1 MSAFSKKQ
9 SRIHQVESVAVFAF
23 YLIVICT
30 IDLFH
35 NEGCVLGAIKTDT
48 KNDLSSH
55 EPCLVCMFSASFKST
70 EVDHGPVLLK
80 IEPPVIFQP
89 LQHLTVVNHHERA
102 YSFLLRAPPSAGTS

>member
-1 MSAFSKKQ
+1 MFAFSKKQ
-9 SRIHQVESVAVFAF
+9 SRIHQATSVVVVVF
-23 YLIVICT
+23 YLIVIFA
-30 IDLFH
+30 IGLLH
-35 NEGCVLGAIKTDT
+35 NEGCVLDAIKTDT

-70 EVDHGPVLLK
+70 EVDHGPVLPK
-80 IEPPVIFQP
+80 IEPPVISQR